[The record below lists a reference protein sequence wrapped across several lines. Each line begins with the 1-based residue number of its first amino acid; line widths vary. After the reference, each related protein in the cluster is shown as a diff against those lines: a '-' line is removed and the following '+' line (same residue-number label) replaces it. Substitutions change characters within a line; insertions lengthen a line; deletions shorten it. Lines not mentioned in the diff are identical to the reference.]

1 MRVFGQFTTAVC
13 LVALAAVPEAQQKP
27 EASAI
32 LAQAREALG
41 GDAKLNAVKNFVV
54 TGRTRRIQGIN
65 LVPVEFEIAVEF
77 PDKYVRKDEIPAQ
90 ESGPTS
96 TGFNAEEMI
105 QLPVPVAP
113 PPRAGGPGAPGA
125 APGAAPA
132 GARPGGPPA
141 ATPPAGGTPPS
152 GGAPPAAGTT
162 PPARGT
168 PPASGAAGA
177 PATGAPPTGAPP
189 AGATPP
195 PAAGNPPAGAT
206 PPGAATPGGRAMG
219 PGAGAPGA
227 GPGGAAPGGRAGG
240 PPVDPR
246 KQRLYSV
253 KQDFTKLTL
262 GMFAASNS
270 TYPLTFTYVGQA
282 EAPQGKAD
290 VIDVKGEGNFT
301 LRMYINSQTHLP
313 IMVSWTVPATQANIV
328 MALPGQPPPK
338 DLAPGAIVVEAP
350 PLPPATAPKE
360 EQDKYAKD
368 VQALRAKT
376 LASAKP
382 IEHRIY
388 YMDYKDAGNGVTFPF
403 RHRRAI
409 GPDTVEET
417 TFDQFKINTRIDPRK
432 FEVQK

>member
-1 MRVFGQFTTAVC
+1 MRVFGQISTAVC
-13 LVALAAVPEAQQKP
+13 LIALVAVPEAQQKP

-32 LAQAREALG
+32 LAQSRQALG
-41 GDAKLNAVKNFVV
+41 GEAKLTAVKNFVV
-54 TGRTRRIQGIN
+54 TGRTRRVQGIN
-65 LVPVEFEIAVEF
+65 LVPVEFEIAIEF

-96 TGFNAEEMI
+96 TGFNGEDVI
-105 QLPVPVAP
+105 QLPVPVAS
-113 PPRAGGPGAPGA
+113 PPRAGGPGAPGG

-132 GARPGGPPA
+132 GTRSGGSPP

-152 GGAPPAAGTT
+152 GATPPAAG
-162 PPARGT
+162 AT
-168 PPASGAAGA
+168 PPASGTPPPAGGTPPAA
-177 PATGAPPTGAPP
+177 APPTGATPP
-189 AGATPP
+189 AG
-195 PAAGNPPAGAT
+195 AGNPPAGAT
-206 PPGAATPGGRAMG
+206 PPGGRAMG
-219 PGAGAPGA
+219 PGAGAPGPAPGA
-227 GPGGAAPGGRAGG
+227 GPGGRAGG

-246 KQRLYSV
+246 KARLYTI

-262 GMFAASNS
+262 GMFAASNP
-270 TYPLTFTYVGQA
+270 TYPLMFTYVGQA

-290 VIDVKGEGNFT
+290 VIDIKGEGNFA

-350 PLPPATAPKE
+350 ALPPATAPKE

-388 YMDYKDAGNGVTFPF
+388 YMDYKDAGNGLMFPF

-409 GPDTVEET
+409 GTDTVEET

-432 FEVQK
+432 FEVHK